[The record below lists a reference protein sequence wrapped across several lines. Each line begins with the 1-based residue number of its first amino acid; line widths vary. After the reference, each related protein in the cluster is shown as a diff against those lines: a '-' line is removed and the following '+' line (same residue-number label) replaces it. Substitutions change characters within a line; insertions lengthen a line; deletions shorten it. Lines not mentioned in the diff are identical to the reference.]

1 MAHAQMFDEDDPT
14 LARLEGLCLGFP
26 HAKLKVSHGRPAFY
40 TTKVFAYYGGS
51 IKVDGSYVQHDQS
64 LVFLPSSDE
73 AEALA
78 QDERVYRPAYL
89 GAYGWLGLDLGI
101 SWSCYDPQGDL
112 HCGLCDSCRLRARG
126 FVEAGLPDPTR
137 YAEQPDTG
145 R

>member
-51 IKVDGSYVQHDQS
+51 IKVDGSYVQHDRS

-78 QDERVYRPAYL
+78 QDERIYRPAYL
-89 GAYGWLGLDLGI
+89 GAYGWLGLDLGT
-101 SWSCYDPQGDL
+101 DPDWDEVAEL
-112 HCGLCDSCRLRARG
+112 VEESFRLTATRAAIAALDAR
-126 FVEAGLPDPTR
+126 
-137 YAEQPDTG
+137 
-145 R
+145 